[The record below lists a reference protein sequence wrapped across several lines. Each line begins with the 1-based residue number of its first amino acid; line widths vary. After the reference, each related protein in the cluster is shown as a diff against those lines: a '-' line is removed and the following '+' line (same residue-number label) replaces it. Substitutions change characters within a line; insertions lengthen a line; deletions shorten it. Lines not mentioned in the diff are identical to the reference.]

1 MKVNKLIRLYLF
13 LKGKGVDLH
22 SEDYYGV
29 FNLSDSDIDLILNS
43 KHVKRILELML
54 NKEFEGLSSSVRQ
67 QLFAEIDSVNDDT
80 IYEIICES
88 IDNKEKYGKSFID
101 VINTLCKSKTFAGA
115 KAVMETAKS
124 EDVRSS
130 SDFVNILEAVNT
142 LENEEIIDS
151 VVKVATNYDVLS
163 SDRHIDFI
171 KSIIN
176 SSSKVI
182 EAAAKIAS
190 SNQRLGA
197 ERCLKLITQLN
208 SYHNLTKEQ
217 ALKAVELIYDN
228 SIVNSKKENM
238 LESLIGVVCTANG
251 INQAEA
257 VIKMA
262 KNDDYK
268 LLENDG
274 FIRYAA
280 IVAGANMQND
290 FNYSSLL
297 ANIAINVLTR
307 FKFDGDPSDYLK
319 IICGATNISK
329 AEHLQEFINEI
340 DQPNDYMLSVLNTL
354 STPDGQTEQG
364 ERVAKIDKVWNS
376 EHVLDI
382 VRAVVNASDYS
393 QAMNAY
399 DYLELSTEEG
409 DIDEEMKYILTLIC
423 KLENFKLP
431 SYNISGFVLQDD
443 CKLDFGTYFHVS
455 RRHRDAYI
463 KACSRAATSSDIT
476 RMNKLFNKTYAKAVA
491 EGLKNTG
498 KRFIDVQV
506 EIPDYASCL
515 EDPISFWGLFH
526 EDSDV
531 AMLLLCYEA
540 GKDSSILDKELT
552 YDFLVRKKQNKD
564 NM

>member
-1 MKVNKLIRLYLF
+1 MKANRLIRLYLF
-13 LKGKGVDLH
+13 LKGKGIDLH
-22 SEDYYGV
+22 SEDYYEV
-29 FNLSDSDIDLILNS
+29 FNLSDSDIDLILSS
-43 KHVKRILELML
+43 KHTERILVLAL
-54 NKEFEGLSSSVRQ
+54 SKSLEGLSSSVMEQ
-67 QLFAEIDSVNDDT
+67 IDSVNDDK
-80 IYEIICES
+80 IYEVICEA
-88 IDNKEKYGKSFID
+88 IDFRKKFGESFID
-101 VINTLCKSKTFAGA
+101 VINVLCKSKTFAGS
-115 KAVMETAKS
+115 KAVLETAKN

-130 SDFVNILEAVNT
+130 SDFVSILEAVNE
-142 LENEEIIDS
+142 LENKDIVDS
-151 VVKVATNYDVLS
+151 VVDVASNPKVLS
-163 SDRHIDFI
+163 SDRCIDLI
-171 KSIIN
+171 KSIMN
-176 SSSKVI
+176 SSSKI
-182 EAAAKIAS
+182 AEAAAKIAS

-208 SYHNLTKEQ
+208 SYHSLTKEQ
-217 ALKAVELIYDN
+217 ALKAVELIYNN

-274 FIRYAA
+274 FIRYAT
-280 IVAGANMQND
+280 IVAGANMQD
-290 FNYSSLL
+290 DSNYSSLL
-297 ANIAINVLTR
+297 ANIAINVLTK

-340 DQPNDYMLSVLNTL
+340 EQPNDYTLSVLNTL
-354 STPDGQTEQG
+354 STPNGQTEQG
-364 ERVAKIDKVWNS
+364 ERVTKIDKVWNS
-376 EHVLDI
+376 KHVLDI
-382 VRAVVNASDYS
+382 VRAVVNASNYS

-399 DYLELSTEEG
+399 DYLELSTEED

-431 SYNISGFVLQDD
+431 SYNISGFTLQDD

-463 KACSRAATSSDIT
+463 KACSMAATSSDIT
-476 RMNKLFNKTYAKAVA
+476 RMNKLFNQTYAKAVA

-515 EDPISFWGLFH
+515 EEPISFWGLFH
-526 EDSDV
+526 KDSDE
-531 AMLLLCYEA
+531 AMTLLWYEA
-540 GKDSSILDKELT
+540 GKDPSIWNKELT
-552 YDFLVRKKQNKD
+552 HDFLVRKKQNND